1 MLDSKRSA
9 AHPDTDAAAAKPVV
23 GRVSHK
29 GQQTKQAIVE
39 AALTLSSQVGL
50 EGISIGAVAEA
61 TGRSKSGV
69 FAHFGSREE
78 LQISVVREYF
88 RQFEQD
94 VFYPAMQ
101 KPRGL
106 PRLTALFDRWMHVV
120 ANEIQFGCIFI
131 SGAVEFDDRPGPVRD
146 TLAESVTIWLSAV
159 VRAIEQA
166 KREGHIRA
174 DADEH
179 QVAYEIHGLILA
191 VHYEARFLKK
201 PGSMERATRGLR
213 NVLQRYATPEALASL
228 SSQ

>member
-1 MLDSKRSA
+1 MR
-9 AHPDTDAAAAKPVV
+9 HPEPVATATELAAASAKPVV

-39 AALTLSSQVGL
+39 AALALSSQVGL

-88 RQFEQD
+88 RQFEQE
-94 VFYPAMQ
+94 VFYPAMRE
-101 KPRGL
+101 PRGL
-106 PRLTALFDRWMHVV
+106 PRLVALYDRWMNVV
-120 ANEIQFGCIFI
+120 ANEMQFGCIFI
-131 SGAVEFDDRPGPVRD
+131 SGAVDFDDRPGPVRD

-159 VRAIEQA
+159 VRAIAQA
-166 KREGHIRA
+166 KQEGHIQA
-174 DADEH
+174 DADVH
-179 QVAYEIHGLILA
+179 QIAYEVHGLILA

-201 PGSMERATRGLR
+201 PGSVQRATAGIRH
-213 NVLQRYATPEALASL
+213 VLQRYAEPKALAQFSL
-228 SSQ
+228 V